1 MFLGNYE
8 QQIPMAWLKEKG
20 TPRVKTT
27 SKAEIT
33 SRPIESHHCFNYKE
47 NEGTLAEVTAQCE
60 TTASCATIFD
70 VRTSEQEKFCDEQ
83 NLCAKHNITSGD
95 CAEVCA
101 QMCCLP

>member
-8 QQIPMAWLKEKG
+8 QQIPMAWLKERG

-27 SKAEIT
+27 SKAEII
-33 SRPIESHHCFNYKE
+33 SRPIESYHCFNYKE
-47 NEGTLAEVTAQCE
+47 NEDTLAEVTAQCE